1 MMLRFARWHIWLGWV
16 VGLPILMWTVT
27 GLVMVARP
35 IEEVRGSALQAPAV
49 PVAPGAYTLPPVD
62 LRRAVNAWQASFADG
77 TNLYIDA
84 ATGEVLALRTG
95 WWRIYDF
102 MWGLHIMDPA
112 TREDTHNPFVIAF
125 AVLATFGALL
135 GCILLFR
142 RRKAGPRR

>member
-1 MMLRFARWHIWLGWV
+1 MSKYNPLSDRLAGH
-16 VGLPILMWTVT
+16 
-27 GLVMVARP
+27 
-35 IEEVRGSALQAPAV
+35 PA
-49 PVAPGAYTLPPVD
+49 
-62 LRRAVNAWQASFADG
+62 NEWQASFADG
-77 TNLYIDA
+77 TNLYHDA